1 MGTVSLSIAYS
12 TILVVRYIRTVALK
26 ITGFPI
32 IITRRVRAVGFKMT
46 GLIIAI
52 IKLRSFL
59 KRIIGAYIAGG
70 QIEMAF

>member
-1 MGTVSLSIAYS
+1 MLSIAYS
-12 TILVVRYIRTVALK
+12 TILVVHYIRIVALK

-32 IITRRVRAVGFKMT
+32 IITRRVKVVGFKIT
-46 GLIIAI
+46 GLTIAV

-59 KRIIGAYIAGG
+59 KRIISVYIVNK